1 MESIKQFFAGR
12 PHWMN
17 AVMLFCAYM
26 TFIYMPFDMFFKPVS
41 EDQEVWF
48 GILLTGWAAKATEP
62 LHWVIYGAG
71 LYGFIKM
78 KSWMWPWASLYVA
91 QIAFSMMVWS
101 MMDDRGSLLSGLISG
116 GIFLG
121 LAILF
126 WRARPLFRGPGETD
140 DNGITELVESNDRQ
154 GKDDS

>member
-1 MESIKQFFAGR
+1 
-12 PHWMN
+12 
-17 AVMLFCAYM
+17 
-26 TFIYMPFDMFFKPVS
+26 
-41 EDQEVWF
+41 
-48 GILLTGWAAKATEP
+48 
-62 LHWVIYGAG
+62 
-71 LYGFIKM
+71 
-78 KSWMWPWASLYVA
+78 
-91 QIAFSMMVWS
+91 MMVWS
-101 MMDDRGSLLSGLISG
+101 MMDDRCSLLSGLISG